1 MSKLKVLKIGKGP
14 DLALLHGWGSSSKI
28 WKTCAKELSQKFR
41 IWCIDL
47 PGHGDSHDIKWGA
60 STEHGM
66 KLLAQSLPQKCSI
79 IGWSLGGLAAQL
91 YTTHF
96 PQRVEKLML
105 IASAPRFTK
114 NQQWP
119 YGMSENI
126 FNNFTTQF
134 ENAPSQTLKKFNM
147 LQILNSK
154 FSRKTLSL
162 LNESL
167 SNKEKNL
174 KNIYWGLQWLNDIDL
189 REDRTLKK
197 CPITLLHGEND
208 QVLSFKAAKQTKQI
222 WEHTD
227 LIKIADAGHA
237 PFISHTQL
245 FLKYIERWS

>member
-1 MSKLKVLKIGKGP
+1 MSKLKILKFGKGP
-14 DLALLHGWGSSSKI
+14 NLALLHGWGSSSKI
-28 WKTCAKELSQKFR
+28 WKTCAEELSQKFR

-47 PGHGDSHDIKWGA
+47 PGHGDSHDIKWNA

-66 KLLAQSLPQKCSI
+66 ELLAQSLPQKCSM

-91 YTTHF
+91 YATNF
-96 PQRVEKLML
+96 PQRVDKLML
-105 IASAPRFTK
+105 IASAPRFTE

-126 FNNFTTQF
+126 FNNFAAQF
-134 ENAPSQTLKKFNM
+134 ENAPSRTLKKFNM

-154 FSRKTLSL
+154 NSRKSLSL

-167 SNKEKNL
+167 SNEEKNL

-189 REDRTLKK
+189 REDRALKK

-208 QVLSFKAAKQTKQI
+208 QVLSFQAAKQTKQL
-222 WEHTD
+222 WEHAD
-227 LIKIADAGHA
+227 LMKFADAGHA
-237 PFISHTQL
+237 PFISHPKL
-245 FLKYIERWS
+245 FLKYIEQWP